1 MKTYKSELLFIQK
14 VLTYIL
20 ISIFSLII
28 IGPFIWLFCG
38 AFKNNEDQFNF
49 LFLPMGEGFLGI
61 EWSRLT
67 LEHFRLVLSGLNF
80 GNSMMNSFFLASVI
94 SLCSTFFSAMGGY
107 TLAKFDFRGKSLCNG
122 IVFLSIIIPPSLL
135 LAPVYQLLYN
145 LGLLNSYWALLL
157 PSMSSALGVY
167 LFRQTCINSVPDEL
181 IYAARI
187 DGAGEWQI
195 FRHIV
200 VPIIRPMVGAFLLIS
215 FLATWNNFL
224 QPQLYLQDDIK
235 LPLSV
240 AISQM
245 RGAYS
250 TNYGAISAGTI
261 VSVAPV
267 MLLFLLLQKEF
278 ITGLTRGAIKG

>member
-20 ISIFSLII
+20 ITIFSLII
-28 IGPFIWLFCG
+28 IGPFIWMLCG

-49 LFLPMGEGFLGI
+49 LFLPTGEGFLGI
-61 EWSRLT
+61 EWGRLT

-94 SLCSTFFSAMGGY
+94 SLCSTFFAAMGGY
-107 TLAKFDFRGKSLCNG
+107 TLAKFDFRGKSICNG

-167 LFRQTCINSVPDEL
+167 LFRQTCINAVPDEL

>member
-20 ISIFSLII
+20 ITIFSLII
-28 IGPFIWLFCG
+28 IGPFIWMLCG

-49 LFLPMGEGFLGI
+49 LFLPTGEGFLGV
-61 EWSRLT
+61 EWGRLT

-94 SLCSTFFSAMGGY
+94 SLCSTFFAAMGGY
-107 TLAKFDFRGKSLCNG
+107 TLAKFDFRGKSICNG

-167 LFRQTCINSVPDEL
+167 LFRQTCINAVPDEL

-200 VPIIRPMVGAFLLIS
+200 APIIRPMVGAFLLIS